1 LATATV
7 LGSRESPQAEEEQA
21 TMIRAGV
28 LMLLALSLFSTGCVS
43 DWRDHMDKFNDCLAG
58 R

>member
-1 LATATV
+1 
-7 LGSRESPQAEEEQA
+7 
-21 TMIRAGV
+21 MIRAGV